1 MVEEFDP
8 SRGKGRRTHALER
21 TLGNARSGFY
31 PPDELRSK
39 LEEHRFHGIAHEMVG
54 PGSLLTADA

>member
-1 MVEEFDP
+1 VVEEFDP

-21 TLGNARSGFY
+21 TLGDARSGFY
-31 PPDELRSK
+31 PPDELRLK
-39 LEEHRFHGIAHEMVG
+39 LEEHRFHGVAYEMVG